1 MHFLIWVFRDI
12 QRIEP
17 KEIDCGIGGS
27 MPNYWQHGSS
37 ILNFMRVSHIPGL
50 SRHNFEAKNNIFNKS
65 FRDIQFDSYGRRTK
79 FELDIVNLFETEGL
93 MKVGSWDDENGII
106 INGNSSFNF
115 NFSLCI

>member
-1 MHFLIWVFRDI
+1 MFRSVDFSRAFVKHSLHRIVKEELLMGRSLDFTDLSGGLDLESALIYDAVHLLAVSLGHLRDI

-50 SRHNFEAKNNIFNKS
+50 SRHNFEAENYIFN
-65 FRDIQFDSYGRRTK
+65 
-79 FELDIVNLFETEGL
+79 
-93 MKVGSWDDENGII
+93 
-106 INGNSSFNF
+106 
-115 NFSLCI
+115 